1 MTDEASSVATVHTLV
16 LGAGPA
22 GLAAAHSLARAGRG
36 PLVIERDGVSGGLM
50 RSVRRGDFVVDIG
63 RKELYSRILE
73 KYHQLLMLGLI
84 ESFETRSALKRIPE
98 SIRVLFEV
106 EFKRILDE
114 MRLGRDGFYLYETEE
129 FLKDLAVCRL
139 KLYPCGAEFLDEL
152 SGIPRVLLLKGG
164 LSQCLDGIAFHVVRR
179 NGFKPYYELHMH
191 APLRAS
197 FTREGWDA
205 TYVRIAD
212 LLKLNRDIKGVS
224 CTSWWYDP
232 KLETISP
239 RLTYLRRVPLEN
251 GARMFF
257 VGLDRDAASGAI
269 RMSETRKRLYES
281 GQYVPALYLMAW
293 ARGDLIAWADRVRGK
308 GQAAELSSEGLV
320 TAIDPRCHDGPT
332 P

>member
-1 MTDEASSVATVHTLV
+1 
-16 LGAGPA
+16 
-22 GLAAAHSLARAGRG
+22 
-36 PLVIERDGVSGGLM
+36 M

-164 LSQCLDGIAFHVVRR
+164 LSQCLDGLAFHVVRR